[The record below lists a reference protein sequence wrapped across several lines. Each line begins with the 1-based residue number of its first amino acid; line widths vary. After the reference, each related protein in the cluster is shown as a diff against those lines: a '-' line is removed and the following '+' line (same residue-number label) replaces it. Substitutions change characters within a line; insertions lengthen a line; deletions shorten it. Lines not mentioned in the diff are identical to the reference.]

1 MRETSYA
8 DDWREAEAIK
18 REFRG
23 LANSLA
29 RLGRK
34 GSKEDVINLLAW
46 EMRDLRRAIALA
58 DARGKEGTSRD
69 G

>member
-1 MRETSYA
+1 MRETSYV
-8 DDWREAEAIK
+8 DDWRKADSIK
-18 REFRG
+18 REFQG

-34 GSKEDVINLLAW
+34 GSREDVINLMAW
-46 EMRDLRRAIALA
+46 EIGDLRRAIALA
-58 DARGKEGTSRD
+58 DATGKEGTSRD

>member
-18 REFRG
+18 YEFQG

-34 GSKEDVINLLAW
+34 GSREDVTNLMAW
-46 EMRDLRRAIALA
+46 EIRDLRRAIALA
-58 DARGKEGTSRD
+58 DARGKESTSRD
-69 G
+69 E